1 LVDPVSLLLLLA
13 ATIFLGYLGSVLYK
27 STRVPDVIWLLLFGL
42 LLGPILQVYDVSLF
56 WKVAP
61 LMSVIALTLILFGA
75 GLSLNFYQTISLLPK
90 TLLITIIKFVFS
102 LILVGF
108 FLGTFFPGFS
118 LLDGLLLAAIVGGTD
133 SAVIQALFKSFKRVE
148 KGLESVEAV
157 LLLESVINGV
167 LCLVA
172 TITFIQMHLTPTF
185 SITESLS
192 KIATVFSTGLC
203 VGAGIGLGWLVITRG
218 GKLETFE
225 RVTTLAILF
234 SCYACA
240 EIVGGDG
247 AGPVAALSFGL
258 ILGNASTMASIFRMS
273 KRPTVDVAG
282 LTKFNEELTFILRSF
297 FFVLLGLITTVSS
310 ITLIFGTI
318 CVVLI
323 LIPRFITGKKLC
335 KKLSFSERE
344 GAIIAGVAPNGLTA
358 AVAAQLPYVF
368 DPAGKYL
375 PQPQVFV
382 NLACVVILETIV
394 FSAIYTA
401 ILFRKR

>member
-1 LVDPVSLLLLLA
+1 MVEGPSLVDPVSLLLLLA

-172 TITFIQMHLTPTF
+172 TITFIQMHLTPT
-185 SITESLS
+185 
-192 KIATVFSTGLC
+192 
-203 VGAGIGLGWLVITRG
+203 
-218 GKLETFE
+218 
-225 RVTTLAILF
+225 
-234 SCYACA
+234 
-240 EIVGGDG
+240 
-247 AGPVAALSFGL
+247 
-258 ILGNASTMASIFRMS
+258 
-273 KRPTVDVAG
+273 
-282 LTKFNEELTFILRSF
+282 
-297 FFVLLGLITTVSS
+297 
-310 ITLIFGTI
+310 
-318 CVVLI
+318 
-323 LIPRFITGKKLC
+323 
-335 KKLSFSERE
+335 
-344 GAIIAGVAPNGLTA
+344 
-358 AVAAQLPYVF
+358 
-368 DPAGKYL
+368 
-375 PQPQVFV
+375 
-382 NLACVVILETIV
+382 
-394 FSAIYTA
+394 
-401 ILFRKR
+401 